1 MDPLKAFVECDAA
14 ILFRTRLMTPLD
26 NLFFFLTQ
34 QA

>member
-14 ILFRTRLMTPLD
+14 GMFRTRLMAPLD
-26 NLFFFLTQ
+26 NLFFYLAQ

>member
-14 ILFRTRLMTPLD
+14 AMYRIRLMAPLD
-26 NLFFFLTQ
+26 NLFFYLTQ

>member
-1 MDPLKAFVECDAA
+1 MDPLQSFVECDAA
-14 ILFRTRLMTPLD
+14 GMFRTRLMTPLD

>member
-1 MDPLKAFVECDAA
+1 MDPLKSFVECDAEA
-14 ILFRTRLMTPLD
+14 MFRTRLMTPLD